1 MEKSFDTKSK
11 YFQTQ
16 PISKPLLPKIA
27 QMRKKEAAFTVL
39 FFSLIFDQIRNYYL
53 MILLLKVIT
62 KVRARYV
69 QNTKHICFS
78 NTIWWSREAEEEE
91 SMESIVLRI
100 PGNCRKLSEPRVSE
114 AADHSLC
121 PGTSLLFLRH
131 RYHEQ
136 QTGQQQMGTS
146 QMVSPGLIPVP
157 VCKTGCVDDLNLGK
171 EKENHHTIRELSF
184 LCLGSS
190 PSKRTHLYLL

>member
-69 QNTKHICFS
+69 
-78 NTIWWSREAEEEE
+78 
-91 SMESIVLRI
+91 
-100 PGNCRKLSEPRVSE
+100 
-114 AADHSLC
+114 
-121 PGTSLLFLRH
+121 
-131 RYHEQ
+131 
-136 QTGQQQMGTS
+136 
-146 QMVSPGLIPVP
+146 
-157 VCKTGCVDDLNLGK
+157 
-171 EKENHHTIRELSF
+171 
-184 LCLGSS
+184 
-190 PSKRTHLYLL
+190 